1 MCITKY
7 RGRLLDAAA
16 HERLRDVF
24 GAAGADFETDL
35 DEVNGESDHVHLL
48 VRYPPKVAL
57 AGLVNSLE
65 GVSSRRLRA
74 ERDDIRARGPSLW
87 WSSCFA
93 GPVGGAPLDV
103 LRRCIE
109 EQHVPR

>member
-1 MCITKY
+1 MFVTTY

-24 GAAGADFETDL
+24 GAVCADFETDL
-35 DEVNGESDHVHLL
+35 DEVDGESDPVHLL

-57 AGLVNSLE
+57 AGLVSSLE

-74 ERDDIRARGPSLW
+74 ERDEIRARGPSLW
-87 WSSCFA
+87 SPSSFA

-103 LRRCIE
+103 LRRYIE
-109 EQHVPR
+109 